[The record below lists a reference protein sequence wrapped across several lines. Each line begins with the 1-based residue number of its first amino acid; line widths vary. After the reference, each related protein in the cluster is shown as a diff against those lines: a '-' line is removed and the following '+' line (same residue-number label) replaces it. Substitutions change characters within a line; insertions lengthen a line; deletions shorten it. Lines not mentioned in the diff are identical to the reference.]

1 MELIPIKEKLEENEE
16 FANNPLCEETLPM
29 SVDYYKNVGYSPP
42 WIGYF
47 VKHNNV
53 MVAGAGF
60 KGRPKNGS
68 VEIAYGTFENFRRQG
83 IGTTICR
90 QLVELSLRTDP
101 AVRITARTLPQNN
114 FSTRILE
121 KNNFVCL
128 GIVEDIDDGPV
139 WEWEYQGNKQS

>member
-1 MELIPIKEKLEENEE
+1 MELIPIKEKLDENAE
-16 FANNPLCEETLPM
+16 FASHPLCEEILSMT
-29 SVDYYKNVGYSPP
+29 VNYYKNVGYSPP

-47 VKHNNV
+47 VMHNNV
-53 MVAGAGF
+53 MVASAGF
-60 KGRPKNGS
+60 KGRPMHGT

-83 IGTTICR
+83 IGATICK
-90 QLVELSLRTDP
+90 QLVELSLNTDL

-128 GIVEDIDDGPV
+128 GIVEDLDDGSV
-139 WEWEYQGNKQS
+139 WEWEYQGN